1 MPVSQNR
8 DNYASLHQ
16 HFQWL
21 VPEKFNIAQVCCG
34 RWAQGPDAKNKIAI
48 KAM

>member
-1 MPVSQNR
+1 MSVSQNR

-16 HFQWL
+16 DFQWL

-34 RWAQGPDAKNKIAI
+34 RWAQ
-48 KAM
+48 